1 MRFFRLLFI
10 TFIVSITA
18 NAFSQTLEVPVITNV
33 SVDKVS
39 QKPLITW
46 SLTDPSAI
54 DGYIIKRQIFG
65 RAGVVDGSYETVETI
80 NDPNQFSYLDIS
92 ADAILGPAEPGLKS
106 ENYRVA
112 SFKDVGGGTP
122 QYSLMSEPVATI
134 LLSPIAFHLCL
145 EQNTLNWTAY
155 NGFGDN
161 LTGYNIYYSNT
172 LNGTVVQV
180 GQVAA
185 DITTFVHEKVEA
197 NTTYFYYVEAVD
209 TGGLVANSNI
219 QQITTNM
226 PPLPQVMNADYAS
239 VEQDG
244 EVSLSFSLD
253 ANAEV
258 NEYLLLKSNTMTG
271 AYDTI
276 SSFPSGSGTVTYSDN
291 LSTNE
296 QVAYYKVLAINTCGL
311 PSRETNVANNIVL
324 TTTAKGNPV
333 FTNSLSWNVYED
345 WSGGVS
351 SYVVYRSVDGDNYEQ
366 IATLNSSETSYED
379 DVSDLVQPDYNGQP
393 SRGHFCYYIEATEG
407 AGNPYG
413 ITGVSKSNISCV
425 FQEAVVYLP
434 NAINPK
440 SNFEENRTFKP
451 VASFVNDYQLIV
463 YDRWG
468 EIVFKSTDPL
478 NGWDGKKNGGNLL
491 PKGTYV
497 FYLQYKSRNDEL
509 VKTSGQINLVY

>member
-1 MRFFRLLFI
+1 MHFFKLLFI
-10 TFIVSITA
+10 TIVVSITV
-18 NAFSQTLEVPVITNV
+18 NVFSQTLEVPVITNV

-46 SLTDPSAI
+46 SLVDPSAI

-65 RAGVVDGSYETVETI
+65 IPDVVVDGSYETIATI
-80 NDPNQFSYLDIS
+80 TNPNQFSYLDAS
-92 ADAILGPAEPGLKS
+92 VNVNYGAAEPGLKP

-112 SFKDVGGGTP
+112 SFKDVGTVLP
-122 QYSLMSEPVATI
+122 KLSLMSEPVATI
-134 LLSPIAFHLCL
+134 FLSPIEFDLCM
-145 EQNTLNWTAY
+145 EQNMLNWTAY

-185 DITTFVHEKVEA
+185 VITTFVHEKVEA

-209 TGGLVANSNI
+209 NGSLIANSNI
-219 QQITTNM
+219 QQITTIM

-244 EVSLSFSLD
+244 EVSLSFTLD
-253 ANAEV
+253 ENAEV
-258 NEYLLLKSNTMTG
+258 TEYLLLKSYAVNG
-271 AYDTI
+271 VYDTI
-276 SSFPSGSGTVTYSDN
+276 SSFPNGSGTVTYSDK

-324 TTTAKGNPV
+324 NTSAKGNPV

-345 WSGGVS
+345 WLGGVS
-351 SYVVYRSVDGDNYEQ
+351 SYAVYRSVDDADFEQ
-366 IATLNSSETSYED
+366 IATLGASETSYVD
-379 DVSDLVQPDYNGQP
+379 DVSNFVQPDYNGQP
-393 SRGHFCYYIEATEG
+393 SRGRFCYYIEASEG

-425 FQEAVVYLP
+425 YQEAVVYLP

-440 SNFEENRTFKP
+440 SNSEENRTFKP
-451 VASFVNDYQLIV
+451 VASFVTDYQLII

-468 EIVFKSTDPL
+468 EVVFKINRSVKWM
-478 NGWDGKKNGGNLL
+478 GWEEK
-491 PKGTYV
+491 
-497 FYLQYKSRNDEL
+497 RR
-509 VKTSGQINLVY
+509 